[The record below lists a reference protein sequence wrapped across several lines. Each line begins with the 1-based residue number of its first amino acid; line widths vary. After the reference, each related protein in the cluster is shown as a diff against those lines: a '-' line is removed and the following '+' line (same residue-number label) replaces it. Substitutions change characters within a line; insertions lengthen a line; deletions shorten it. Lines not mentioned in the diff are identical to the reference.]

1 MIIYI
6 LVFIPQLVI
15 SELIVNSLKS
25 VTRENLLSDAKLLS
39 TESTQSKDCE
49 VEILT
54 TQVFEVIL
62 SKNNT
67 QKHINFTLGVKV

>member
-1 MIIYI
+1 M
-6 LVFIPQLVI
+6 I
-15 SELIVNSLKS
+15 SELIVDSLKS
-25 VTRENLLSDAKLLS
+25 VTRENLLSDAELLS

-49 VEILT
+49 VELLT

-62 SKNNT
+62 SKNNN